1 MTAYLRPAS
10 LDEAIK
16 MRAENPDFTVIAG
29 GTDLMV
35 GATERPFPTGILDLF
50 GLSDMVGVR
59 IEDDWIHI
67 GAATTYAELMGDP
80 LVNDHLPSLQAAA
93 SEVGAAQIQ
102 ARGTI
107 GGNIANSS
115 PAGDLLPV
123 LLVLEASVVLVSQRT
138 ERQIPYCQFCTD
150 YRQTAMD
157 PDELIAEIKIP
168 IPPLEVVQYWRKVG
182 TRSAQATSKVMVAG
196 FGKLDGK
203 RLIIARLSA
212 GSIANRPIRLTA
224 VEELLLS
231 NILDGSLLERVHQ
244 LINRT
249 VEPISDIRST
259 ASYRRMV
266 TANLVSVF
274 LEQLLDIMSAT
285 SE

>member
-1 MTAYLRPAS
+1 M
-10 LDEAIK
+10 
-16 MRAENPDFTVIAG
+16 
-29 GTDLMV
+29 
-35 GATERPFPTGILDLF
+35 
-50 GLSDMVGVR
+50 
-59 IEDDWIHI
+59 
-67 GAATTYAELMGDP
+67 
-80 LVNDHLPSLQAAA
+80 
-93 SEVGAAQIQ
+93 
-102 ARGTI
+102 
-107 GGNIANSS
+107 
-115 PAGDLLPV
+115 

-138 ERQIPYCQFCTD
+138 ERQIPYFQFCTD
-150 YRQTAMD
+150 YRQTAMA

-168 IPPLEVVQYWRKVG
+168 IPPLEGVQYWRKVG
-182 TRSAQATSKVMVAG
+182 MRSAQATSKLMVAG

-203 RLIIARLSA
+203 RLISA
-212 GSIANRPIRLTA
+212 GFIANRPIRLTA

-231 NILDGSLLERVHQ
+231 NILDRSVLDRDHK

-274 LEQLLDIMSAT
+274 LEQLLAIMLAT